1 VQHTTQRQQEL
12 EQQMSALSARLSQ
25 ASKDLLTAKTQS
37 DLQIE
42 AINARNAAIASL
54 NGQKS
59 ALEQNCGALSRA
71 TEELRA
77 RLAEVMNEAHQLRT
91 AAQQTDTELQR
102 ALAQLS
108 AQAAAAKVVVP
119 STSSIS
125 SDTLLSSLQCPLCEQ
140 LLIDAVVLPC
150 SHGFCRACVE
160 SRWAQCRQSS
170 SNGVRG
176 GSGGGSA
183 AQKAACR
190 CPRCDAVAATTSR
203 GNGKNP
209 ALCRFLQML
218 MLIMHCPWDVSTS
231 SWRKQQQQQG
241 RKKHWQGQR
250 WVRVRVRPQR
260 PPGQP
265 GLVGAGDLRPRRAQG
280 R

>member
-12 EQQMSALSARLSQ
+12 EQQLAAISARLSQ
-25 ASKDLLTAKTQS
+25 ATKDHLTAKTQS

-42 AINARNAAIASL
+42 AINARNVAIASL

-59 ALEQNCGALSRA
+59 ALEQNCGALSRV
-71 TEELRA
+71 TEELRV
-77 RLAEVMNEAHQLRT
+77 RLAEVLNEAHQLRT
-91 AAQQTDTELQR
+91 AAQQTDTELQK

-108 AQAAAAKVVVP
+108 AQAATAKVVVP

-160 SRWAQCRQSS
+160 SRWAQGRQSNN
-170 SNGVRG
+170 NGVRG
-176 GSGGGSA
+176 GSGGGA
-183 AQKAACR
+183 AQKAVCR
-190 CPRCDAVAATTSR
+190 CPRCDAVAATTST

-209 ALCRFLQML
+209 ALCRFLQTL
-218 MLIMHCPWDVSTS
+218 MLIMHCPWDVFTS

-241 RKKHWQGQR
+241 RKKHWLEKR
-250 WVRVRVRPQR
+250 RVRVRLRPQR

-265 GLVGAGDLRPRRAQG
+265 GLDGAGDLRSRRAQG